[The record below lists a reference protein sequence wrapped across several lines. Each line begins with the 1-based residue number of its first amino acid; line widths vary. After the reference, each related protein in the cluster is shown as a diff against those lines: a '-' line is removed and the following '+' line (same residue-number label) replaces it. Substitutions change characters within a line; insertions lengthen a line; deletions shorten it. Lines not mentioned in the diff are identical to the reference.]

1 MDPGVSSC
9 VSLPDEGQRNTDVG
23 SAWMPRIGFNWPIN
37 FVTFAQFSRAEILVY
52 LHSKGSSLVFLV

>member
-9 VSLPDEGQRNTDVG
+9 VSLPVEGQRNTDVG

-37 FVTFAQFSRAEILVY
+37 FVILLRNFHVRK
-52 LHSKGSSLVFLV
+52 SSSICIAKGHL